1 MDRLSYY
8 ASRGIPFLFVIDYA
22 KRHIFAQPLE
32 KLQNIHFKVPGF
44 RSYEL
49 PAKIY
54 PKILHK
60 EPISFARYKEAFD
73 YVQSQIRAGNTYL
86 LNLTFPTPIRTT
98 HTLEEIFFA
107 VQAKF
112 KLYFQGRFI
121 CFSPERFVRI
131 EGDTIATY
139 PMKGTIDATLPDAKE
154 RILRDT
160 KEMAEHVMVVDL
172 LRNDLAMVS
181 SHVRVQRFRYIDR
194 IRAGNKELLQV
205 SSEITGTLPKN
216 WRNRLGEIFDAL
228 LPAGSITGAPKS
240 STCRIIE
247 KAEGYKRGYYTGVFG
262 YFDGR
267 NLDSAVMIRYIERGD
282 SGLIYKSG
290 GGITIDSDA
299 SSEYRELIDKI
310 YLPL

>member
-8 ASRGIPFLFVIDYA
+8 AARRIPFLFVIDYQ
-22 KRHIFAQPLE
+22 KRHIFAEPID
-32 KLQNIHFKVPGF
+32 KIHDIHFKVPGF
-44 RSYEL
+44 RSYNL

-60 EPISFARYKEAFD
+60 EPISFERYKKAFD
-73 YVQSQIRAGNTYL
+73 YVQQEIRAGNTYL

-98 HTLEEIFFA
+98 HSLEDIFFA

-131 EGDTIATY
+131 EGETIATY
-139 PMKGTIDATLPDAKE
+139 PMKGTIDATLPDAKK
-154 RILRDT
+154 RILADT

-172 LRNDLAMVS
+172 LRNDLAMVATG
-181 SHVRVQRFRYIDR
+181 VRVQRFRYVDK

-205 SSEITGTLPKN
+205 SSEITGTLPSD
-216 WRNRLGEIFDAL
+216 WREHLGKIFDAL

-247 KAEGYKRGYYTGVFG
+247 KAEGYERGFYTGVFG
-262 YFDGR
+262 YFDGV
-267 NLDSAVMIRYIERGD
+267 NLDSAVMIRYIEKTPE
-282 SGLIYKSG
+282 GLVYKSG

-299 SSEYRELIDKI
+299 RSEYQELIDKI